1 MELLNIARENAA
13 KILGVEVVNLP
24 ASVRYIEEQAKKAL
38 KSDTEKR
45 VRADQVPVKRPR
57 QVSVINTK
65 IIILISQV

>member
-57 QVSVINTK
+57 QVSVINT